1 MERLSRFWE
10 VDALRGL
17 AIIGMIVYH
26 LIWDLDFFGYNVSV
40 SGLDVFQKVVAGTF
54 ILLVGVSLALSYARK
69 ARSWDYYFK
78 RGLMVFGWGM
88 VITVVTKLV
97 LEGSYVRFGV
107 LHLIGVSIALGYF
120 FIRFRRLNI
129 LFGSL
134 CFVLYYFVKDIS
146 SSLWYWIGFS
156 PTFGSVDYFPL
167 LPWFGVVL
175 FGIFLGKT
183 LYFGYKRQFTIV
195 PLRVRWL
202 EYLGKHSLKIYI
214 IHQPVLLGT
223 IYVISII

>member
-120 FIRFRRLNI
+120 
-129 LFGSL
+129 
-134 CFVLYYFVKDIS
+134 
-146 SSLWYWIGFS
+146 
-156 PTFGSVDYFPL
+156 
-167 LPWFGVVL
+167 
-175 FGIFLGKT
+175 
-183 LYFGYKRQFTIV
+183 
-195 PLRVRWL
+195 
-202 EYLGKHSLKIYI
+202 
-214 IHQPVLLGT
+214 LLGF
-223 IYVISII
+223 VV